1 MRSPPPELL
10 AALDRAVLARSGQR
24 QGREV
29 RFLCPAHDDHRPSAR
44 WNRGKGVWRCD
55 ACGVGGG
62 AVDLA
67 QQLGVEL
74 PAAPARTPRET
85 VYLIR
90 DAGGLPIA
98 EHVRQD
104 LAAGG
109 KRLFW
114 RRDGRPGLRGLRSS
128 ELPLYGAERVAG
140 WDPSRPVFVAEGEKA
155 AECLVG
161 IGAQAVGTVTGASGT
176 PGAGPVAA
184 LKGREVVL
192 WPDADAAG
200 ARHMERIAA
209 ALAGVASSVRTY
221 SPQGLPAGGDAAE
234 WIEPRRA
241 AGKPA
246 AAILHEL
253 ETSAREVA
261 IRTVTTARG
270 RDAATP
276 PAGRAEEARAGLAAA
291 AGAAAIGDSLRQ
303 LAEAL
308 RGADPLTRGLARESA
323 LAALEGKAKAPA
335 LLVDAALMLQQPP
348 PAAGQGRTVEFSEPA
363 PWPEPVDGAML
374 LADVAAAFTRY
385 VALPPLAEVAAA
397 LWTVHA
403 HALEAAAASP
413 LLALTSPEKRCGKT
427 TTLSLLARLVPRALL
442 SSNISPASLF
452 RIVEKYSPTLLVD
465 EADSFLRDKEEL
477 RGILNSGHTR
487 DAAYVV
493 RTVGD
498 ENEPRRFSTWAA
510 KAVALIGHLPDTL
523 ADRSLVV
530 PMRRRAA
537 GEQVERLRL
546 DRPGGFEDLR
556 RRAARWAA
564 DRLGELRGAD
574 PEVPGELGDRAADNW
589 RPLLAIADLAGGEW
603 PEWARR
609 AALALSGNGSEPRDS
624 VREQLL
630 ADIREAFEER
640 GPGRL
645 LTEDLLQDLR
655 AREDR
660 PWGEWR
666 GGHPLSAVQLA
677 RLLKPFGVR
686 PRLFRTGPKV
696 ARGYEPESFADAFSR
711 YLPGE
716 PSNSLQVNADAG
728 LPDGGSEDRSGSV
741 TAPENG
747 AKPHGDCVVMSVTAQ
762 RPGAPGGQ
770 GGSGGDGTGGA
781 GGAGADDAAD
791 ADDEKEVFDL

>member
-1 MRSPPPELL
+1 M
-10 AALDRAVLARSGQR
+10 
-24 QGREV
+24 
-29 RFLCPAHDDHRPSAR
+29 
-44 WNRGKGVWRCD
+44 
-55 ACGVGGG
+55 
-62 AVDLA
+62 
-67 QQLGVEL
+67 
-74 PAAPARTPRET
+74 
-85 VYLIR
+85 
-90 DAGGLPIA
+90 
-98 EHVRQD
+98 
-104 LAAGG
+104 
-109 KRLFW
+109 
-114 RRDGRPGLRGLRSS
+114 
-128 ELPLYGAERVAG
+128 
-140 WDPSRPVFVAEGEKA
+140 
-155 AECLVG
+155 
-161 IGAQAVGTVTGASGT
+161 
-176 PGAGPVAA
+176 
-184 LKGREVVL
+184 
-192 WPDADAAG
+192 
-200 ARHMERIAA
+200 
-209 ALAGVASSVRTY
+209 
-221 SPQGLPAGGDAAE
+221 
-234 WIEPRRA
+234 
-241 AGKPA
+241 
-246 AAILHEL
+246 
-253 ETSAREVA
+253 
-261 IRTVTTARG
+261 
-270 RDAATP
+270 
-276 PAGRAEEARAGLAAA
+276 
-291 AGAAAIGDSLRQ
+291 
-303 LAEAL
+303 
-308 RGADPLTRGLARESA
+308 
-323 LAALEGKAKAPA
+323 
-335 LLVDAALMLQQPP
+335 
-348 PAAGQGRTVEFSEPA
+348 
-363 PWPEPVDGAML
+363 
-374 LADVAAAFTRY
+374 
-385 VALPPLAEVAAA
+385 
-397 LWTVHA
+397 
-403 HALEAAAASP
+403 
-413 LLALTSPEKRCGKT
+413 
-427 TTLSLLARLVPRALL
+427 PRALL

-537 GEQVERLRL
+537 GEHVERLRL
-546 DRPGGFEDLR
+546 DRADGFEDLR

-603 PEWARR
+603 PGRARR

-666 GGHPLSAVQLA
+666 GGHPLSAVQLP

-716 PSNSLQVNADAG
+716 PSNSLQVNAGAG
-728 LPDGGSEDRSGSV
+728 LADGGSEDRSGGV

-747 AKPHGDCVVMSVTAQ
+747 AKPHGDCVVMGVTAQ
-762 RPGAPGGQ
+762 RPGAGGGE
-770 GGSGGDGTGGA
+770 GGSGGEGTGGA
-781 GGAGADDAAD
+781 GAAGAAGAADAAD
-791 ADDEKEVFDL
+791 ANDEKEVFDL

>member
-1 MRSPPPELL
+1 MP
-10 AALDRAVLARSGQR
+10 
-24 QGREV
+24 GR
-29 RFLCPAHDDHRPSAR
+29 HR
-44 WNRGKGVWRCD
+44 
-55 ACGVGGG
+55 
-62 AVDLA
+62 
-67 QQLGVEL
+67 
-74 PAAPARTPRET
+74 
-85 VYLIR
+85 
-90 DAGGLPIA
+90 
-98 EHVRQD
+98 
-104 LAAGG
+104 
-109 KRLFW
+109 
-114 RRDGRPGLRGLRSS
+114 RPGGRHGHGLERNARRPAGRGTQEPR
-128 ELPLYGAERVAG
+128 G
-140 WDPSRPVFVAEGEKA
+140 
-155 AECLVG
+155 
-161 IGAQAVGTVTGASGT
+161 
-176 PGAGPVAA
+176 
-184 LKGREVVL
+184 VL

-200 ARHMERIAA
+200 TRHMERIAA
-209 ALAGVASSVRTY
+209 VLASVASSVRIY

-234 WIEPRRA
+234 WIEQRHA
-241 AGKPA
+241 AGTPA

-253 ETSAREVA
+253 EASAREVA
-261 IRTVTTARG
+261 IRTLATAPG
-270 RDAATP
+270 RDAETRP
-276 PAGRAEEARAGLAAA
+276 GRAEAALAGLAAA
-291 AGAAAIGDSLRQ
+291 TGAAAIGDCQRQ
-303 LAEAL
+303 LSEAL

-335 LLVDAALMLQQPP
+335 LLVDAALTLQQPP
-348 PAAGQGRTVEFSEPA
+348 PAAGQGLTVEFSEPA
-363 PWPEPVDGAML
+363 PWPEPVDGAVL
-374 LADVAAAFTRY
+374 LGDVAAAFTRF
-385 VALPPLAEVAAA
+385 VALPPLAEVAAV

-487 DAAYVV
+487 EAAYVV

-537 GEQVERLRL
+537 GEYVERLRL
-546 DRPGGFEDLR
+546 DRADGFEHLR

-574 PEVPGELGDRAADNW
+574 PEVPGDLGDRAADNW

-603 PEWARR
+603 PQRARR
-609 AALALSGNGSEPRDS
+609 AALALPGNGSEPRDS

-630 ADIREAFEER
+630 ADIRESFAER

-716 PSNSLQVNADAG
+716 PPNSLQVNADAG
-728 LPDGGSEDRSGSV
+728 LADGGSKDRSGGV
-741 TAPENG
+741 TPPENV

-762 RPGAPGGQ
+762 RPGAGGGEGGPGATGPPGPVRVRTMRTMRTTRRRSSTCDDGRGAARGAAALRRPGGGPRRDASRRGAARGAVAGARAVAAEAQ
-770 GGSGGDGTGGA
+770 AGAAGA
-781 GGAGADDAAD
+781 GRARGVADGRRNRWAACRR
-791 ADDEKEVFDL
+791 AAPRC

>member
-1 MRSPPPELL
+1 VSAPAPELL
-10 AALDRAVLARSGQR
+10 AALDRAVLARSGRR
-24 QGREV
+24 QGLEV

-44 WNRGKGVWRCD
+44 WHRGKAVWICD
-55 ACGVGGG
+55 VCGAGGG
-62 AVDLA
+62 ALELA
-67 QQLGVEL
+67 RRLGVEL
-74 PAAPARTPRET
+74 PAVPGRTRET
-85 VYLIR
+85 VYVVR
-90 DAGGLPIA
+90 DAAGRSIA

-104 LAAGG
+104 LAGGG
-109 KRLFW
+109 KRFFW

-140 WDPSRPVFVAEGEKA
+140 WDPARPVFVAEGEKA
-155 AECLVG
+155 AACLVG

-176 PGAGPVAA
+176 PGAGPLAA
-184 LKGREVVL
+184 LRGREAVL

-200 ARHMERIAA
+200 ARHMERVAA
-209 ALAGVASSVRTY
+209 ALAGVASSVRIC
-221 SPQGLPAGGDAAE
+221 SPEGLPAGGDAGE
-234 WIEPRRA
+234 WIERRRA
-241 AGKPA
+241 AGKRA
-246 AAILHEL
+246 AAILSEL
-253 ETSAREVA
+253 ETWVRGVTIRSVETAADSSAE
-261 IRTVTTARG
+261 TQP
-270 RDAATP
+270 RDRAA
-276 PAGRAEEARAGLAAA
+276 AALAGLAAA
-291 AGAAAIGDSLRQ
+291 AGAAAIGDWLRQ
-303 LAEAL
+303 LGEAL

-323 LAALEGKAKAPA
+323 LAALEGKVKAPA
-335 LLVDAALMLQQPP
+335 LLVDAALTLQQAT
-348 PAAGQGRTVEFSEPA
+348 PAAGQGRAVEFAEPA
-363 PWPEPVDGAML
+363 PWPEPVDGAAL
-374 LADVAAAFTRY
+374 LDDVAAAFTCF

-403 HALEAAAASP
+403 HALDAAAASP

-442 SSNISPASLF
+442 SSNISPAALF
-452 RIVEKYSPTLLVD
+452 RIVEKYAPTLLVD

-477 RGILNSGHTR
+477 RGILNSGHSR

-537 GEQVERLRL
+537 GEHVERLRL
-546 DRPGGFEDLR
+546 DRPQGFEDLR

-589 RPLLAIADLAGGEW
+589 RPLLAIADLVGGEW
-603 PEWARR
+603 PERARR
-609 AALALSGNGSEPRDS
+609 AARALSGSGSEPRDS

-630 ADIREAFEER
+630 ADIREAFDER
-640 GPGRL
+640 GSGRL

-696 ARGYEPESFADAFSR
+696 ARGYLLESFSDAFSR

-716 PSNSLQVNADAG
+716 PSNPLQVNTGAG
-728 LPDGGSEDRSGSV
+728 LADSENGDGSGGV
-741 TAPENG
+741 TVSTSG
-747 AKPHGDCVVMSVTAQ
+747 AKPHGDCVVRGVTAR
-762 RPGAPGGQ
+762 RPGAG
-770 GGSGGDGTGGA
+770 GGA
-781 GGAGADDAAD
+781 GGPGADGPDVADGAGGAD
-791 ADDEKEVFDL
+791 AGDEREVLDL